1 MARRT
6 HPWLVSGLLALA
18 AAVPYLSASLS
29 AYRLVSLPQAER
41 VFGGPF
47 AGKPSAPVWEPLVT
61 LEDAPEAPVRKVSP
75 PAAGR
80 KATDDPVFS
89 LDAVPEGP
97 VLEDP
102 GNALQAFHEALARSE
117 RGQGIVR
124 ISHFGD
130 SPVTG
135 DLITG
140 ESRARLQRI
149 YGNAGHGWILP
160 GRPWEWYGHLGVTL
174 ADEGWT
180 INTLVTG
187 CRRDRAYGFGGASFS
202 SQGGAVTRLT
212 TAKASPFNRLE
223 VHFLA
228 QPKGGS
234 LQVKVDGEIHE
245 LSTQREEP
253 GPALETFD
261 LAEDK
266 AHAVTLR
273 AEGDGEVVL
282 YGLVLE
288 RDAHG
293 VVYDALGANGAA
305 IHHLTLMN
313 ASSWIP
319 ALKLRRPDLVILAF
333 GTNEAGYANIPGP
346 AYERDY
352 RRVIARIHEALPGL
366 PILIMAPM
374 DRAARNEAGEIA
386 TMPAIPKIVAAQRK
400 LALETGCAF
409 FNTYL
414 AMGGD
419 RSAFRWYKVSPR
431 LMTGDFTHPTR
442 AGADRVARLLVEAL
456 RAPEAPK
463 VAASGG
469 AELKR
474 PEGEP

>member
-29 AYRLVSLPQAER
+29 RYRLVSLPQAER
-41 VFGGPF
+41 IFGGPF
-47 AGKPSAPVWEPLVT
+47 TGRPSVPVWEPLVT
-61 LEDAPEAPVRKVSP
+61 LEDEPGPSKLAPAP
-75 PAAGR
+75 AIGR
-80 KATDDPVFS
+80 RAQEDPVFS

-102 GNALQAFHEALARSE
+102 AHALQAFHEALARSE

-135 DLITG
+135 DLISG
-140 ESRARLQRI
+140 ESRARFQRI

-174 ADEGWT
+174 SDEGWT
-180 INTLVTG
+180 INTLVTTG
-187 CRRDRAYGFGGASFS
+187 RRDRAYGFGGASFTS
-202 SQGGAVTRLT
+202 RGGAVTRLA
-212 TAKASPFNRLE
+212 TARTSPFDRLE
-223 VHFLA
+223 IHYLA
-228 QPKGGS
+228 HPGGGS

-245 LSTQREEP
+245 LSTRREET
-253 GPALETFD
+253 GPAFESFS

-266 AHAVTLR
+266 AHSVVLR

-282 YGLVLE
+282 YGMVLE
-288 RDAHG
+288 RDTHG

-305 IHHLTLMN
+305 IHHLGLMSE
-313 ASSWIP
+313 ASWVS

-333 GTNEAGYANIPGP
+333 GTNESGYANIPGP

-352 RRVIARIHEALPGL
+352 RRVIARIREALPGVS
-366 PILIMAPM
+366 ILIMAPM
-374 DRAARNEAGEIA
+374 DRAERNEAGEIA
-386 TMPAIPKIVAAQRK
+386 TMPSIPRIVEAQRR

-419 RSAFRWYKVSPR
+419 RSAYRWYKVSPR

-442 AGADRVARLLVEAL
+442 SGADRVARLLVEAL
-456 RAPEAPK
+456 RAPEAGT
-463 VAASGG
+463 AASGR
-469 AELKR
+469 AELER
-474 PEGEP
+474 PAGEP